1 MLRAIYMW
9 INNCYPRLSYCWYIP
24 GFDVENCLPMSVDIA
39 NDMRYTA
46 DQLTWGYDTT
56 DVACIVGISTSQVM
70 WYLCR
75 PLTWQSYFYWC
86 LYLTLTYCINC
97 RCELILMW
105 YLLKT
110 PLVCEIW
117 LTVLNKRNNPHIWF
131 KVIIVR

>member
-56 DVACIVGISTSQVM
+56 DVACIVGISTSQVCGI
-70 WYLCR
+70 YADH
-75 PLTWQSYFYWC
+75 
-86 LYLTLTYCINC
+86 
-97 RCELILMW
+97 
-105 YLLKT
+105 
-110 PLVCEIW
+110 W
-117 LTVLNKRNNPHIWF
+117 LDSHIF
-131 KVIIVR
+131 IDVYISH